1 MLSPPCLPLLL
12 RPSADGAGARRIAA
26 EVLGWPA
33 LGGGT
38 YDAGNAVVGLGA
50 EAEDR
55 IDPHP
60 PPPLNPAC
68 ELEVV
73 PADFDLAL
81 RRLAAALGREWE
93 ALAGSV
99 AADARGRFLS
109 FHDAAGSLV
118 TLMQP
123 TWRAWTGRS
132 GRRLG
137 QLLRGAGGGDG
148 PEGEAGWAAR
158 GSVAVGV
165 TLHVSS
171 LPRALALYRDAL
183 GLEPLRV
190 TPREARLDAGP
201 LILTLRAE
209 RRVGMVADAARRG
222 ALRDRLVFRV
232 GDVGDEA
239 AELASRG
246 IALDR
251 RGDAGRLADPDGHRL
266 EFREA
271 AADAGRGHA
280 PVLERIAAR
289 RAAGSATR
297 HAVEAP

>member
-1 MLSPPCLPLLL
+1 MLSPPSLVLLL
-12 RPSADGAGARRIAA
+12 LPSAGEVAAHRLAA

-33 LGGGT
+33 LGGGW
-38 YDAGNAVVGLGA
+38 YDAGNAVVVFGA

-55 IDPHP
+55 VALHP

-73 PADFDLAL
+73 PTDFDRTL
-81 RRLAAALGREWE
+81 R
-93 ALAGSV
+93 ALAGLLGRREEELAGS
-99 AADARGRFLS
+99 ARADARGRWLS
-109 FHDAAGSLV
+109 FHDGAGSLV

-123 TWRAWTGRS
+123 TWRARAGRA

-137 QLLRGAGGGDG
+137 QVLRAGEGAGRGG
-148 PEGEAGWAAR
+148 EEKWAPR
-158 GSVAVGV
+158 GSIAVGV
-165 TLHVSS
+165 TVHVSS

-183 GLEPLRV
+183 GLPLLRL

-201 LILTLRAE
+201 LILSLRAE

-222 ALRDRLVFRV
+222 ALRGRLAFRV
-232 GDVGDEA
+232 GDLEETA
-239 AELASRG
+239 AELAARG
-246 IALDR
+246 VALGR
-251 RGDAGRLADPDGHRL
+251 REGAGSLADPDGHRL

-271 AADAGRGHA
+271 AADAGRGHHPA
-280 PVLERIAAR
+280 LVRIAAR
-289 RAAGSATR
+289 RAAGSETR